1 MHSQPGLYWCY
12 IVFKLDHKTNRL
24 TLFFSFLISVDI
36 YENRLWTRFLVYWGV
51 HIFAFFLK
59 RQWQEFSNTWA
70 AREEFIRNALLI
82 WTLLGCVEWQKEK
95 VTPRTAW
102 WESKKWQVPL
112 WNGTESKKEDQEQK
126 GSLWHIYIPC
136 CFCQDRL
143 RLGIELG
150 MRTIWPDVEISEK
163 CVCM

>member
-70 AREEFIRNALLI
+70 AREEFIRNALLM

-102 WESKKWQVPL
+102 WESKKMTSATLKWYWEQKRRS
-112 WNGTESKKEDQEQK
+112 GTER
-126 GSLWHIYIPC
+126 LTIYIPC

-150 MRTIWPDVEISEK
+150 MRTIWPDMEISEK